1 LWARFVR
8 KLKVYFVRL
17 GRVLGDFMSGNPV
30 DAYREFDPESI
41 KSYENM
47 QGLAFSEG
55 KLSQKIKLLIAMAI
69 DAENGATQGAIILG
83 QRAIKLGTTKQEII
97 EALRIAY
104 LIGGTKALFTN
115 ATVLQTLFK

>member
-1 LWARFVR
+1 
-8 KLKVYFVRL
+8 
-17 GRVLGDFMSGNPV
+17 MSKNPI
-30 DAYREFDPESI
+30 DSYKEFDPESI
-41 KSYENM
+41 KAYKNL

-55 KLSQKIKLLIAMAI
+55 ELSQKIKILIAMAI
-69 DAENGATQGAIILG
+69 DAENGATQGAIVLG
-83 QRAIKLGTTKQEII
+83 QQALKLGATKQEII